1 MDISHFLTLA
11 ILLIPVIGVGALL
24 VALIRFLNRH

>member
-1 MDISHFLTLA
+1 MEISELLVIA
-11 ILLIPVIGVGALL
+11 ILSIPVLGIGALL

>member
-1 MDISHFLTLA
+1 MDSISITKLIVLS
-11 ILLIPVIGVGALL
+11 ILLIPVGALL